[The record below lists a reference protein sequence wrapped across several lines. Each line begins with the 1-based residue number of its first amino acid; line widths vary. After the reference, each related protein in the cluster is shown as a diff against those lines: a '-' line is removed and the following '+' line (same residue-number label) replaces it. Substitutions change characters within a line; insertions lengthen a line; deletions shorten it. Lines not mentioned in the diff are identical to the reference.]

1 MLSKTLMLAATVVAM
16 SALAA
21 NAQSNSSNPT
31 EAPTTGGAAKTE
43 SPGTNAQVPGPA
55 KSVNPNQSSSSN
67 PTEAPTSTGGI
78 AKTEA
83 PGANAQVPGPAK
95 QPDPSQSSSTPSQ
108 APTGTS
114 K

>member
-1 MLSKTLMLAATVVAM
+1 MLSKTLMLTVAAVTM
-16 SALAA
+16 SALVA

-31 EAPTTGGAAKTE
+31 TAPIAGGAAKTE
-43 SPGTNAQVPGPA
+43 SPGANAQVPGPA
-55 KSVNPNQSSSSN
+55 KRPDPSQSSSN
-67 PTEAPTSTGGI
+67 PTGAPTTTGGI

-95 QPDPSQSSSTPSQ
+95 QPDPSQNSV
-108 APTGTS
+108 APTGAS